1 MTHFLLLYCISN
13 YYYFYYYYT
22 TIISTTIISLDY
34 VNNSRRLVSA
44 PGANYYNGCQ
54 TSNVWG
60 RNMSRSRES
69 RPREGQGNNRQKQP
83 PQHAREL

>member
-13 YYYFYYYYT
+13 YYYFYYYY
-22 TIISTTIISLDY
+22 TTIISLDY

-60 RNMSRSRES
+60 RNVSRSRES